1 MNNVLLI
8 LHQMMYAALYS
19 STLQKGRNLN
29 TKNVEGIQSLRN
41 MKQTGWSAAKNR
53 NLRLRN

>member
-1 MNNVLLI
+1 
-8 LHQMMYAALYS
+8 MMYAALYS

-41 MKQTGWSAAKNR
+41 MKPTGWSVAKNR